1 MKYIVVKNFAGT
13 ESIYLFSSTLNHVNM
28 ALKICGPQYAA
39 GEVVSAGS
47 IMYDE
52 DAGVCTCIGES
63 LTLKVK
69 SRGEPDNILLRASL
83 RTMY

>member
-1 MKYIVVKNFAGT
+1 MKYIVVKDLAGM
-13 ESIYLFSSTLNHVNM
+13 ESIYLFSSTIKHSDM
-28 ALKICGPQYAA
+28 ACKVCGERMSA
-39 GEVVSAGS
+39 GTIVSAGS

-52 DAGVCTCIGES
+52 DNGACTCLGES